1 MAETQGPY
9 RILVVDD
16 EPDLEPLVLQRMRRS
31 IRSGRYQ
38 FVFARNGVEAL
49 QKLGQD
55 EDIDMVLSDINMP
68 QMDGLALLEH
78 IPDVAPDTRSVIISA
93 YGDMKNIRA
102 AMNRGAFD
110 FVTKPVDFDDL
121 RVTIERTLTN
131 LETWREA
138 MQSRDRL
145 VALEH
150 ELDVAN
156 KMQQA
161 ILPTVFPATDAYQ
174 TYGSMTPAREV
185 GGDFFDITPL
195 DDGRIGLAIADV
207 SDKGVPAA
215 LFMMSSRTLLK
226 GSAIGLGQPGNILR
240 EVNDLLYADN
250 ETMMFVT
257 LLYAVYD
264 PATGQLTYANGG
276 HNLPVIVHRRRLL
289 RHPARH
295 RRHRPRRPPRRRLR
309 TTLHHHRPRRQ
320 RHLLHRRRHRS
331 RQRRR
336 RGIRHG
342 TVERRLR
349 RRRRAGLPVRYPGR
363 PGRRQGLRRR
373 SPPIRRHYLPGPAP
387 QRVSS
392 AMPEAIS
399 LTIAPR
405 HDQLDQI
412 TAAVEELGERD
423 NWPLDLV
430 FKVNLVLEELGVN
443 VVNYSG
449 DASEIAISLASDE
462 HAVSVEIVDDGPP
475 FNPLADAVEPD
486 LDAPLEDRPI
496 GGLGIHLV
504 REMMDELHYSREEGK
519 NRLAMVKL
527 KTG

>member
-276 HNLPVIVHRRRLL
+276 HNLPLIVH
-289 RHPARH
+289 ADG
-295 RRHRPRRPPRRRLR
+295 
-309 TTLHHHRPRRQ
+309 
-320 RHLLHRRRHRS
+320 S
-331 RQRRR
+331 SD
-336 RGIRHG
+336 I
-342 TVERRLR
+342 
-349 RRRRAGLPVRYPGR
+349 
-363 PGRRQGLRRR
+363 
-373 SPPIRRHYLPGPAP
+373 LPGTDGIALAVLPGADYE
-387 QRVSS
+387 QRS
-392 AMPEAIS
+392 I
-399 LTIAPR
+399 TIAPGDSVIFYTDGVTEAVNVEGEEFGMER
-405 HDQLDQI
+405 LSAVF
-412 TAAVEELGERD
+412 AAVGAPDCQSATQAVLDAVKDFAGEAPQFD
-423 NWPLDLV
+423 DITC
-430 FKVNLVLEELGVN
+430 LVLHR
-443 VVNYSG
+443 
-449 DASEIAISLASDE
+449 SE
-462 HAVSVEIVDDGPP
+462 
-475 FNPLADAVEPD
+475 
-486 LDAPLEDRPI
+486 
-496 GGLGIHLV
+496 
-504 REMMDELHYSREEGK
+504 
-519 NRLAMVKL
+519 
-527 KTG
+527 